1 MDEFFNHMVGVPD
14 GMRLMYRTRHI
25 FILLSGLTHLGNPAY
40 FHYRKQLLNRVL
52 QLLGF
57 GLTLLASVLFIVAF
71 FYEPGLTNLR
81 TPLSHWG
88 AYSIAVGVL
97 LHALSGIG
105 ERKESS

>member
-1 MDEFFNHMVGVPD
+1 MDKFYNHMVGVPD
-14 GMRLMYRTRHI
+14 GMRLLYRTRHI
-25 FILLSGLTHLGNPAY
+25 FILLSGLTHLGIGAY
-40 FHYRKQLLNRVL
+40 FHYRQQLLNRIL
-52 QLLGF
+52 QLLGS

-71 FYEPGLTNLR
+71 FKEPWLKDLH

-105 ERKESS
+105 ENGSS